1 MVRSLKEA
9 GALPPHFS
17 SARLLMELAFGWAEV
32 WCQQKFTWCVSSW
45 HGRIF
50 PLTRDS
56 EVRDYADSLSRHFL
70 PEPTGKP
77 QDTPEGLRRLGSM
90 VRGRLAELMGGV
102 SEEDRIT

>member
-1 MVRSLKEA
+1 MRSLKEA

-32 WCQQKFTWCVSSW
+32 WCQQKSW
-45 HGRIF
+45 HGRTF

-56 EVRDYADSLSRHFL
+56 EVRDYEDSLSRHFL

-102 SEEDRIT
+102 SEEDRII

>member
-45 HGRIF
+45 HGQFF

-56 EVRDYADSLSRHFL
+56 EVGDYADFIKAFCSRANWEASGH
-70 PEPTGKP
+70 
-77 QDTPEGLRRLGSM
+77 S
-90 VRGRLAELMGGV
+90 
-102 SEEDRIT
+102 